1 MDRLT
6 VIDYDTLMAAI
17 SARID
22 QLQISY
28 ECIDDLC
35 GWSNYIGRVVG
46 PSQSKTIGNERL
58 WKLMEVLAIQFVVAD
73 DPDALAKMQPLWEK
87 REDGKRRVG
96 NTARTLSPRSVRRL
110 ASAFG
115 RLGGQSRNTTM
126 THEERVDIARRGGKA
141 SGQARRRTKPLVQL
155 STSPRL

>member
-1 MDRLT
+1 VKPPVLT

-17 SARID
+17 TVRID

-46 PSQSKTIGNERL
+46 PTQSKTIGNERL

-73 DPDALAKMQPLWEK
+73 DPDALAKMAPLWEK

-96 NTARTLSPRSVRRL
+96 NTSRSLSPRSVRRL

-115 RLGGQSRNTTM
+115 RLGNRSRNTTM
-126 THEERVDIARRGGKA
+126 PPQQRAEVAR
-141 SGQARRRTKPLVQL
+141 QAANARWEKWRNAQP
-155 STSPRL
+155 